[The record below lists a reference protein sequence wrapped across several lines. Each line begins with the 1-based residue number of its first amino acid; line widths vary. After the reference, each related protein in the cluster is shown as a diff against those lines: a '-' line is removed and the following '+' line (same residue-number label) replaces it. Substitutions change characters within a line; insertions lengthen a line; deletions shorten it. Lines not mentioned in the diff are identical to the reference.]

1 MIKISNNKTNYKIIN
16 YIYKK
21 LNKIEQSNMMFKVKM

>member
-21 LNKIEQSNMMFKVKM
+21 INKTEQPNVMFKVKM